1 MTDKILKRFDKNI
14 DDNYKDDYGND
25 YEILDIEA
33 FKNHIE
39 KYHSS
44 NGKGDGSIHERK
56 RVLV

>member
-1 MTDKILKRFDKNI
+1 MITI
-14 DDNYKDDYGND
+14 KDDSGND

-44 NGKGDGSIHERK
+44 NGKGDGSIHEENGYWFK
-56 RVLV
+56 VTDEFYKKVMSL